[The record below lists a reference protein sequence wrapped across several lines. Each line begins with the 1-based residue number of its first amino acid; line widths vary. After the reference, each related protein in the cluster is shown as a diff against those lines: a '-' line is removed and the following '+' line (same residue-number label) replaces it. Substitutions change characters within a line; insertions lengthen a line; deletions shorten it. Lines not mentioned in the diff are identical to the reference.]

1 MIEIKDI
8 LIIKEA
14 VGDLDDGRIFYERK
28 RPGIGNYFWDS
39 LIADFE
45 SLVIYAGIHKKNYG
59 LYQLL
64 AKRFPYII
72 YYDIVAESAY
82 IIAVLPMRKDPAWI
96 RETLKGRS

>member
-14 VGDLDDGRIFYERK
+14 VGDLDDGRIFYEHK

-39 LIADFE
+39 LIADLE
-45 SLVIYAGIHKKNYG
+45 SLIIYAGIHKKKYG
-59 LYQLL
+59 LYQML

-96 RETLKGRS
+96 RETLKTRS